1 MKHHIA
7 PKSHCHFLLPLPR
20 RTNFDFSSQHTVSQT
35 ADARTFAGKKVFFLL
50 LLGKSSDGDDS
61 ETLIFSLRKV
71 GRCHFLRLP
80 FSEEG
85 EGNEFLSPQKK
96 IFHSLPRTEK
106 KQKRKKKCGVRVGP
120 GPVPVIFWMRRRRR
134 RTILQFF
141 YRSFFAPFPSPYL
154 GGRETIFLS
163 LLFFRVGPEFIIFNS
178 PRLSACAQGSSS
190 PSSFYSW
197 PVAKKI
203 PLAELVG
210 WLVVRS

>member
-35 ADARTFAGKKVFFLL
+35 ADARTFAEKNVFLL
-50 LLGKSSDGDDS
+50 LLGKSSNDDDS

-96 IFHSLPRTEK
+96 IFHSLPRK
-106 KQKRKKKCGVRVGP
+106 RRRRKKKNEMWWACGA
-120 GPVPVIFWMRRRRR
+120 
-134 RTILQFF
+134 RTRARNFLDAAQKKEEKNFTVF

-154 GGRETIFLS
+154 GGRETISPPPS
-163 LLFFRVGPEFIIFNS
+163 LFPCW
-178 PRLSACAQGSSS
+178 PRIYHL
-190 PSSFYSW
+190 
-197 PVAKKI
+197 
-203 PLAELVG
+203 
-210 WLVVRS
+210 